1 MYSKDIYL
9 VIPSDFF
16 TMAVFLNQTFRVSTQ
31 SFLCFFWIRP
41 SVFRPSPSYIFFESD
56 LPCFDPILLM
66 LFFLIRPPVFR
77 PSPSWFFFFLFALSC
92 TFRVL
97 TQSSNF
103 IEADFLYS
111 NSVLPIYGVS
121 PSLFWVSLSKFFDP
135 SHFLTQTYHVIMMSV
150 LLIFCFSPV

>member
-77 PSPSWFFFFLFALSC
+77 PSPSWFFSFFLLWVVLSVFWLSHLISLRR
-92 TFRVL
+92 TFSIL
-97 TQSSNF
+97 TQSF
-103 IEADFLYS
+103 PFME
-111 NSVLPIYGVS
+111 SVLPFFELVF
-121 PSLFWVSLSKFFDP
+121 PSFS
-135 SHFLTQTYHVIMMSV
+135 I
-150 LLIFCFSPV
+150 LLIFWLRLTML